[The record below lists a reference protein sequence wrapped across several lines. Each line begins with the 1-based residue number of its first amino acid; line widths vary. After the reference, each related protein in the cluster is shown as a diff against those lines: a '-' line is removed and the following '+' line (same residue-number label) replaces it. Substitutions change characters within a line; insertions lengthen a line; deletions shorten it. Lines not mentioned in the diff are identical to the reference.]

1 MKDEEGSYETIQ
13 KKKKQTHKTLSFLD
27 WVAFDM
33 IGAKSVSGISVRW
46 GRQMKD
52 VGGLLRE
59 AEELGL
65 KEGIAYNRSQN
76 TRLKS
81 FDKFIFFEHQQ

>member
-1 MKDEEGSYETIQ
+1 M
-13 KKKKQTHKTLSFLD
+13 
-27 WVAFDM
+27 
-33 IGAKSVSGISVRW
+33 SGISVRW

-59 AEELGL
+59 AEGLGL
-65 KEGIAYNRSQN
+65 KEGIAHNRSQS

-81 FDKFIFFEHQQ
+81 FDKLIFLSTNNELGTCTLHYFISYSPLYLSDYLHFVIEKELWGN